1 MMSQRRKLV
10 RKYTPADNPGFLGSG
25 HIARAVIQGGF
36 METDPFILLMDDI
49 LDKKND
55 DPAGGPHP
63 HAGFETVTL
72 LLEGEMGEGPDR
84 MKGGDMQMMT
94 AGGGIIHTETIAKKA
109 KLRLLQLWLTLPKKD
124 RWTTPRVQDIS
135 LNHVPEISLDG
146 TVIKVYS
153 GSLAGITSPMK
164 NYTPVIIADI
174 RIQPN
179 ASASLK
185 LPASYSTFLYV
196 LDGAV
201 LVGDEKKLLD
211 HNEVGWLDR
220 SKEEGES
227 DLRLSAT
234 ESGTRL
240 VLYSAQSQ
248 GDEIVPHGP
257 FIGDTNEDIVRLYQE
272 FRSGKM
278 KHISTVDKAQKFV
291 W

>member
-1 MMSQRRKLV
+1 MSQRRKLV
-10 RKYTPADNPGFLGSG
+10 RKYTPADNPGFLGPG

-36 METDPFILLMDDI
+36 METDPFILLMDDT

-55 DPAGGPHP
+55 DPVGGPHP

-124 RWTTPRVQDIS
+124 RWTTPRIQDIS
-135 LNHVPEISLDG
+135 MDHVPEISLDG

-153 GSLAGITSPMK
+153 GSLAGITSPMR

-185 LPASYSTFLYV
+185 LPATYSTFLYV

-220 SKEEGES
+220 FKEEGES

-240 VLYSAQSQ
+240 VLYSAQPQ

-257 FIGDTNEDIVRLYQE
+257 FIGDTNEDIIRLYQE

-278 KHISTVDKAQKFV
+278 KHISTIDKAQKLM